1 MKERLQRIL
10 PVLFVLALVLG
21 CFAAA
26 QAEGTAPAA
35 QTVLTV
41 EWLDD
46 NNLYGLR
53 PEKITVGGQELTMAN
68 GWTAVVPSGSAME
81 DLSARLYRSSAD
93 TVTGDIATVQYTF
106 QNKPQNKV
114 SFTGAIDWNDKSG
127 TYETRP
133 SDIQLQLLENGQPFG
148 VSKTVNS
155 TNGWSVTW
163 NNLPAN
169 RVGSTEPAEY
179 SVKQV
184 EVPMYYRET
193 GISISGNKATIT
205 NTVMHGTLQVQ
216 VEVSNQ
222 PEGADLSGLKL
233 RLSGPDSN
241 FPKILTYN
249 EVIDDKQES
258 KLLTFDVI
266 PGTYLLEDIN
276 ADTLVEGYL
285 LQHSDRDDRIVD
297 ACQVKGYEY
306 GDESTPIEPGKL
318 SVNLVYVVPK
328 PEDPKTLPDPNVR
341 TGNLTFDILAS
352 DYIDDDR
359 FPITGLKFE
368 KFTDGVYTI
377 DNVKPGS
384 YTVVERNANE
394 LIDMFYLRSDSET
407 GGSIMIKAGET
418 VTVELYNH
426 YVPAP
431 TPEPDAETVDIPVIK
446 SWNDNNNQDGN
457 RPAEVTVR
465 LYADG
470 AQVNTVV
477 LNEANGWR
485 HTFEGLPRYK
495 DDVSKTEINYSISED
510 AVPLYRTV
518 IREYS
523 IVNEYE
529 PELVS
534 AAVSKIWNDDGNAT
548 GQRPFNLAMSLMN
561 GDEVVK
567 VVILSDENG
576 WTQTVNNL
584 PAIVNGQRVTYTWIE
599 QESLNYYLAAKA
611 EDGNNAVFT
620 NASWER
626 PPVEEAKVP
635 KKAPGNA
642 FYIFDDYETPLGVEV
657 MINHVGDCF
666 D

>member
-1 MKERLQRIL
+1 
-10 PVLFVLALVLG
+10 
-21 CFAAA
+21 
-26 QAEGTAPAA
+26 
-35 QTVLTV
+35 
-41 EWLDD
+41 
-46 NNLYGLR
+46 
-53 PEKITVGGQELTMAN
+53 
-68 GWTAVVPSGSAME
+68 ME

-106 QNKPQNKV
+106 QNGTQNKV
-114 SFTGAIDWNDKSG
+114 SFTGVIAWNDGGNQYG
-127 TYETRP
+127 THP
-133 SDIQLQLLENGQPFG
+133 SEIQLQLLENGQPFG

-155 TNGWSVTW
+155 TNSWSVTW
-163 NNLPAN
+163 NDLPAN

-184 EVPMYYRET
+184 EVPMYYRAT
-193 GISISGNKATIT
+193 GTSINGNTATIT

-233 RLSGPDSN
+233 RLSGPDTRI
-241 FPKILTYN
+241 PQILTYSD
-249 EVIDDKQES
+249 VLDSQQES
-258 KLLTFDVI
+258 ILLSYDVI
-266 PGTYLLEDIN
+266 PGTYLLEDVN

-297 ACQVKGYEY
+297 ACQVRGYEF
-306 GDESTPIEPGKL
+306 GTDPAEAGKL
-318 SVNLVYVVPK
+318 SVNLVYVVPN
-328 PEDPKTLPDPNVR
+328 PEDPKTLPDPNAR

-359 FPITGLKFE
+359 FPITGLKFQE
-368 KFTDGVYTI
+368 FTNGVYTI

-407 GGSIMIKAGET
+407 GGSIMIKAGKT

-431 TPEPDAETVDIPVIK
+431 TPEPDAETLDIPVIK

-548 GQRPFNLAMSLMN
+548 GQRPFSLAMSLMN

-584 PAIVNGQRVTYTWIE
+584 PAIVNGQH
-599 QESLNYYLAAKA
+599 LAAKA

-642 FYIFDDYETPLGVEV
+642 FYIFEDYETPLGVEV